1 MCRGASGFYDCR
13 IQEDMMK
20 TWKLN
25 VIVVALLLPIL
36 SAVVLAQTQAG
47 MNKAACDEYTKTDAE
62 LNTIYRQV
70 LRERQADAGF
80 TRKMRAAQRAWI
92 AFRDAHLAALYPA
105 ADTRREYGSVYPTCR
120 CAALAETTRKR
131 TEELRRWTKAAA
143 EGDVC
148 AGSTRAGADDNAS
161 SGMPE
166 YERADSIFRKRW
178 TLTQMGAR
186 SFRSDEPYLEFNVK
200 QGRFSGSTGC
210 NRISGGY
217 RVDGSSLRITPVAVT
232 RRACPGGDAGQ
243 IEASFLK
250 ALETTTRF
258 QIQNDI
264 VRLYATDSP
273 ILIFKAEAKASVA
286 EASDVTETASVTGTV
301 TYRQR
306 VALTPGAVVEVKLL
320 DVSRADAPSVTIAE
334 QVIKP
339 AGRQVPIEFE
349 LRYDPRRIEQNRRY
363 AVRARILEGVKL
375 RFTSTQV
382 YPVIT
387 GGNPNAVEVIVS
399 PVR

>member
-1 MCRGASGFYDCR
+1 
-13 IQEDMMK
+13 MK
-20 TWKLN
+20 IWKLN
-25 VIVVALLLPIL
+25 VIVVALLSPIL
-36 SAVVLAQTQAG
+36 SAVTLAQTQAG
-47 MNKAACDEYTKTDAE
+47 MSKAACDEYTKTDAE

-70 LRERQADAGF
+70 LRERQADAPF

-92 AFRDAHLAALYPA
+92 AYRDAHLAALYPA
-105 ADTRREYGSVYPTCR
+105 TDTPREYGSVYPTCR
-120 CAALAETTRKR
+120 CAALAEATRKR
-131 TEELRRWTKAAA
+131 TEELRRWTNGAA

-148 AGSTRAGADDNAS
+148 AGSTKAGTDAGAS
-161 SGMPE
+161 SGVPE

-178 TLTQMGAR
+178 TLTQMGER
-186 SFRSDEPYLEFNVK
+186 SLRSDEPYLEFNVK
-200 QGRFSGSTGC
+200 QGQFSGSTGC

-217 RVDGSSLRITPVAVT
+217 RVGFGASGDDLSFTPVAST
-232 RRACPGGDAGQ
+232 RRACPGEQAQ
-243 IEASFLK
+243 VEASFLK
-250 ALETTTRF
+250 ALEITKRF
-258 QIQNDI
+258 QIQGD
-264 VRLYATDSP
+264 VLRLYATDDSP
-273 ILIFKAEAKASVA
+273 ALIFKTEAKASA
-286 EASDVTETASVTGTV
+286 TETSNVTETASVTGTV
-301 TYRQR
+301 TYLQR

-349 LRYDPRRIEQNRRY
+349 LRYDPRRIEQGHRY

-387 GGNPNAVEVIVS
+387 GGNLNTVEIVVS
-399 PVR
+399 PTQ

>member
-1 MCRGASGFYDCR
+1 
-13 IQEDMMK
+13 MK
-20 TWKLN
+20 IWKLN

-36 SAVVLAQTQAG
+36 SVVVLAQTQAG

-92 AFRDAHLAALYPA
+92 AYRDAHLAALYPA

-120 CAALAETTRKR
+120 CAALTEATRKR

-148 AGSTRAGADDNAS
+148 AGSTRAGIDDGAS

-178 TLTQMGAR
+178 TLTRMGER
-186 SFRSDEPYLEFNVK
+186 LFRSDEPYLEFNVK

-217 RVDGSSLRITPVAVT
+217 RVGFGAGGDDLNFTPVAVT
-232 RRACPGGDAGQ
+232 RRACPGEQAQ
-243 IEASFLK
+243 VEASFLK
-250 ALETTTRF
+250 ALEMSKRF
-258 QIQNDI
+258 QVQGDV
-264 VRLYATDSP
+264 VRLYAADSP
-273 ILIFKAEAKASVA
+273 VLIFRTDTKASAA

-334 QVIKP
+334 QIIKP

-375 RFTSTQV
+375 QFTSTQV

-387 GGNPNAVEVIVS
+387 GGNPNTVEVIVS